1 MEPMKRNFAR
11 RLASAGAALAI
22 VAGTFAGLGA
32 TLAATALPA
41 AAATSPCI
49 ETVSTLP
56 GTVVSAGGGTIIVG
70 VTAGTTVI
78 KIDCNQSATP
88 FGAAPASLLAAVAT
102 SGVSATSLA
111 DSGALALFTASTTDT
126 GCPAATAGSCTVA
139 NFTVPAT
146 FTASNTAAQCPQT
159 QAQTNAGLWGCAVA
173 VVNSTLAPVAGGEF
187 LITYSGAPTPAAPT
201 IAAAATTGVAG
212 NTVAISDASGNTS
225 YWWTAAMAQVTD
237 LALGLPAPTAPSSCT
252 GTGGGFGN
260 APTALFQANWI
271 PSSGTN
277 IVQAAPSGVTLSF
290 DCFDGTTL
298 YNPVLGGTLTVP
310 ATATPG
316 ATYTVYL
323 CEANATPIAG
333 NDANATTDCGGAA
346 PSPALGWIDAKFTYT
361 TEAAA
366 AGSASP
372 TTGGVGTSVTVTA
385 SGLDGQGTAVF
396 VGFTAGS
403 NTAANLGTTGPSITG
418 STGTCGTV
426 TAAGNVSCSISVT
439 SVDSIG
445 SNPIVLYQADAGPTT
460 TLDITFN
467 VSAISTTC
475 TVTAPATSCA
485 IQQVITLTVNPGT
498 LSISE
503 TSPNV
508 TLSAI
513 TLNGTAQSATGNLN
527 QVVVNDSRGTL
538 VGWSLVGQFQ
548 GNFQNATPSGPAV
561 DNAITVANTAG
572 TPGETGFN
580 WSPTVT
586 PSTSVSTEVAAGAA
600 TTAGLSTTAPTSLCT
615 GGGGAGGNGGGG
627 GITNCNAAVTLGVP
641 ASVAAGTYSAT
652 LNLTIS

>member
-333 NDANATTDCGGAA
+333 NDANATTDCGSA
-346 PSPALGWIDAKFTYT
+346 PPTPALGWIDASFTYT
-361 TEAAA
+361 IEAAA
-366 AGSASP
+366 GGSATPSS
-372 TTGGVGTSVTVTA
+372 GGVGTSVSVTA
-385 SGLDGQGTAVF
+385 SGLDAQGTSVY
-396 VGFTAGS
+396 VGFTTGS

-418 STGTCGTV
+418 STGTCNPV
-426 TAAGNVSCSISVT
+426 TSAGDVTCSISVT
-439 SVDSIG
+439 SVDRVG

-467 VSAISTTC
+467 VTAISTTC

-485 IQQVITLTVNPGT
+485 IQQTITLTVNPGT

-503 TSPNV
+503 TSPKV
-508 TLSAI
+508 TLTPV

-548 GNFQNATPSGPAV
+548 GNFQNGTPSGPAA
-561 DNAITVANTAG
+561 DNTIPVAGAN
-572 TPGETGFN
+572 GFN
-580 WSPTVT
+580 WTPTVT
-586 PSTSVSTEVAAGAA
+586 PSTSVSTEVAAGGA

-615 GGGGAGGNGGGG
+615 GGVAANGGGGG
-627 GITNCNAAVTLGVP
+627 GITDCNAGVTLGVP